1 MNKFAGYSL
10 STIKKDKCSKCGMN
24 NSKKNSCCKD
34 EKKQIK
40 LSNDQQ
46 KTTLNNKVNIL
57 FTSVVNV
64 TPVYINSYSV
74 LNTFILYAHREPPP
88 LIPKQGIQAL
98 YATFLI

>member
-1 MNKFAGYSL
+1 
-10 STIKKDKCSKCGMN
+10 MN

-46 KTTLNNKVNIL
+46 KTTLNNTVNIL

-64 TPVYINSYSV
+64 APLYINSYSF
-74 LNTFILYAHREPPP
+74 LNKYILYTHREPPP

>member
-1 MNKFAGYSL
+1 
-10 STIKKDKCSKCGMN
+10 MN

-46 KTTLNNKVNIL
+46 KTTLNNTVNIL
-57 FTSVVNV
+57 FTSVVNI
-64 TPVYINSYSV
+64 TPVYINSFSV
-74 LNTFILYAHREPPP
+74 LNTFILYAHRELPP